1 MIRLYQGKDDLLEK
15 TEQEQAIGTVKKKI
29 EGFFDMKNVYFLF
42 GSGTSTDAIPKMS
55 ILSKEIPNTS
65 IWEKLLI
72 CYFVGM
78 TVSRIGTFVFESWPS
93 HIKWKWL
100 GIQLIDYPTLIK
112 AEKKD
117 PKINSLLQVS
127 NTYRSMSAASFSLLL
142 VAILNYYF
150 NLGFKLPCG
159 LHILN
164 LFLCILFYF
173 SFKKQYW
180 YVNERVKNAD

>member
-1 MIRLYQGKDDLLEK
+1 MTDLLSPLKTISEK
-15 TEQEQAIGTVKKKI
+15 ISSYQIFTYILPGIV
-29 EGFFDMKNVYFLF
+29 FL
-42 GSGTSTDAIPKMS
+42 AP
-55 ILSKEIPNTS
+55 LSWYYTKEIPATS

-100 GIQLIDYPTLIK
+100 GIQLIDYPALIK

-127 NTYRSMSAASFSLLL
+127 NTYRSMAAASFSLLL

-150 NLGFKLPCG
+150 PLGFNFPHG

-164 LFLCILFYF
+164 LFLCLLFYF

>member
-1 MIRLYQGKDDLLEK
+1 MTELLFPLKTVSEKISSYQIFTYILPGIVFLAPLSLYY
-15 TEQEQAIGTVKKKI
+15 I
-29 EGFFDMKNVYFLF
+29 
-42 GSGTSTDAIPKMS
+42 
-55 ILSKEIPNTS
+55 KEIPSTS

-127 NTYRSMSAASFSLLL
+127 NTYRSMAAASFTLLL

-150 NLGFKLPCG
+150 NIGFQFPCG

-180 YVNERVKNAD
+180 YVNERVKNASV